1 MTGKSIY
8 AELAVLFSY
17 PKWNVHEQANKCM
30 LALQDAPRVAVEEFR
45 KFHSEI
51 ASLSCPELQELFTRT
66 FDLNPLCTLE
76 IGWQLYG
83 EDYGRG
89 EFLVKMRQHL
99 RNCGIPESGELP
111 DHLSHALTLLAKLPE
126 EEAAEFASV
135 YLLSAIDKMRNAWK
149 ENRNGYAHLLE
160 ATFALLST
168 QFPYDPSRTPAPI
181 PELRVLQ

>member
-1 MTGKSIY
+1 MPEKAIY

-17 PKWNVHEQANKCM
+17 PKWNVHKQANKCI
-30 LALQDAPRVAVEEFR
+30 LALQNAPRATLEEFR
-45 KFHSEI
+45 KFHTEI
-51 ASLSCPELQELFTRT
+51 AGLNFEQVQELFTRT
-66 FDLNPLCTLE
+66 FDLNPLCSLE

-99 RNCGIPESGELP
+99 RECEIPESVELP
-111 DHLSHALTLLAKLPE
+111 DHLSHALTLLAKLPK
-126 EEAAEFASV
+126 EEATEFASV
-135 YLLSAIDKMRNAWK
+135 YLLAAVDKMRNTWK
-149 ENRNGYAHLLE
+149 ENRNGYANLLE